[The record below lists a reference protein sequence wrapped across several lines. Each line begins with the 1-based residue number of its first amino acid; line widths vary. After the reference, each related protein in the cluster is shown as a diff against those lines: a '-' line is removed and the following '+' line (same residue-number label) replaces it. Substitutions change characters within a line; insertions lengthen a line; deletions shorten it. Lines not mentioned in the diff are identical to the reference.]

1 MIQMVTYEYKLYSSR
16 RNKKLN
22 KIIDL
27 SAIIWNHCISLNRRF
42 YKLYHKYLKSDNLKK
57 HLTKLKKL
65 NKYNYIKELDA
76 QSVQNIVERIDLAYQ
91 KFFKEYKNKKKVS
104 IPKFKKVKKYK
115 SFTLKQNGYKFINE
129 STVIIKKQKYR
140 FHKNQKIEG
149 DIKTVTIKRDSLGD
163 IYLFV
168 VCKVDKPIVLSRIG
182 NKIGYDFGLKTF
194 LTASTSSKDDI
205 LSPLFFKK
213 NINEIKRLCRNLSKK
228 DKNSNNYQRAQ
239 IQLARLYK
247 RITNLRKD
255 FHYRTAYDICS
266 KYTIICIE
274 DLNIKAM
281 QKLWGRKINDL
292 GFYNFVQILESV
304 AKKRGCE
311 VRKANKF
318 FASSQ
323 TCSCCGNINKQVKD
337 LRVRQWQCSVCNTI
351 HDRDRNAAINI
362 LNACV

>member
-1 MIQMVTYEYKLYSSR
+1 M
-16 RNKKLN
+16 
-22 KIIDL
+22 
-27 SAIIWNHCISLNRRF
+27 
-42 YKLYHKYLKSDNLKK
+42 
-57 HLTKLKKL
+57 
-65 NKYNYIKELDA
+65 
-76 QSVQNIVERIDLAYQ
+76 
-91 KFFKEYKNKKKVS
+91 
-104 IPKFKKVKKYK
+104 
-115 SFTLKQNGYKFINE
+115 
-129 STVIIKKQKYR
+129 IIKKQKYR
-140 FHKNQKIEG
+140 FHKNQNLEG
-149 DIKTVTIKRDSLGD
+149 DIKTITIKRDSLGD

-168 VCKVDKPIVLSRIG
+168 VYKVDKPIIISRIG

-194 LTASTSSKDDI
+194 LTASTSYKDDVI
-205 LSPLFFKK
+205 SPLFFKK
-213 NINEIKRLCRNLSKK
+213 NMNEIKRLCKKLSKK

-247 RITNLRKD
+247 KIANLRKD
-255 FHYRTAYDICS
+255 FHYKTAYDICS

-281 QKLWGRKINDL
+281 QRLLGRKINDL
-292 GFYNFVQILESV
+292 GFYSFVQVLERV
-304 AKKRGCE
+304 AKKCGCE

-337 LRVRQWQCSVCNTI
+337 LRIRQWQCNVCNTI

>member
-27 SAIIWNHCISLNRRF
+27 SAIIWNHCISLHRRF

-65 NKYNYIKELDA
+65 NKYNYIKELDT

-115 SFTLKQNGYKFINE
+115 SFTLKQNGYKFIDE
-129 STVIIKKQKYR
+129 TTVIIKKQKYR

-149 DIKTVTIKRDSLGD
+149 DIKTVTVKRDSLGD

-168 VCKVDKPIVLSRIG
+168 VCKVDKPQILSRIG
-182 NKIGYDFGLKTF
+182 NKIGYDFGLKIF
-194 LTASTSSKDDI
+194 LTASTSYKDDVI
-205 LSPLFFKK
+205 SPLFFKK
-213 NINEIKRLCRNLSKK
+213 NINEIKRLCKNLSKK

-239 IQLARLYK
+239 KQLARLYK

-255 FHYRTAYDICS
+255 FHYKTAYDICS

-304 AKKRGCE
+304 AKKCGCE
-311 VRKANKF
+311 VIKANKF

-323 TCSCCGNINKQVKD
+323 ICYCCGNINKQVKD
-337 LRVRQWQCSVCNTI
+337 LRIRMWQCNVCNTI